1 MIIIGITGTIGA
13 GKGTI
18 VDYLIKEKEFLHF
31 SARDYIAIEVKNRG
45 LELNRDS
52 LRIVANDLRKNNS
65 PSFIIDKLYEKAFES
80 GENSVIESI
89 RTEGEV
95 ISLRQKP
102 NFVLFA
108 VDANQK
114 LRFERIKIRAS
125 ETDNIDFETFKS
137 NELEEMNS
145 DNPNNQNLKKC
156 IELADFVFDNNASI
170 EDLHKE
176 LDKVLS
182 KLKI

>member
-1 MIIIGITGTIGA
+1 
-13 GKGTI
+13 
-18 VDYLIKEKEFLHF
+18 
-31 SARDYIAIEVKNRG
+31 
-45 LELNRDS
+45 
-52 LRIVANDLRKNNS
+52 
-65 PSFIIDKLYEKAFES
+65 
-80 GENSVIESI
+80 
-89 RTEGEV
+89 V

>member
-18 VDYLIKEKEFLHF
+18 VDYLIKEKDFLHF
-31 SARDYIAIEVKNRG
+31 SARDYISIEVKNRG

-52 LRIVANDLRKNNS
+52 LRKVANDLRKNNS

-95 ISLRQKP
+95 ISLRQKL

-114 LRFERIKIRAS
+114 LRFDRIKIRAS
-125 ETDNIDFETFKS
+125 ETDKIDHETFKA

-156 IELADFVFDNNASI
+156 IELADFVFDNNGSI
-170 EDLHKE
+170 EELHIE